1 MKSVVIACKAVTED
15 VEDYEQETDDDSF
28 AELKRELSSG
38 LTQLMTA
45 AKVHS
50 NAFNEDEEEF
60 DRTLVELE
68 NAADQLEAI
77 VMDIV
82 NIPKRGGGGGGHG
95 NNGRG
100 HGYGGM
106 DDNPMMDDHD
116 DEVPARDSK
125 HGGPPGTNA
134 GHDNNDEPM
143 HALDLKVC
151 VSSREGWSRKLKMY
165 MPIWF

>member
-15 VEDYEQETDDDSF
+15 VEEYEHGMGDEDTF
-28 AELKRELSSG
+28 VELKQELSSG

-60 DRTLVELE
+60 DRTLVDLE

-82 NIPKRGGGGGGHG
+82 NIPKSNTSKKGA
-95 NNGRG
+95 GR
-100 HGYGGM
+100 GGM
-106 DDNPMMDDHD
+106 DNNHHAMGRDHD
-116 DEVPARDSK
+116 DLPIHDNMHS
-125 HGGPPGTNA
+125 GPPGGNA
-134 GHDNNDEPM
+134 SHNNNDEPM
-143 HALDLKVC
+143 DALDLKV
-151 VSSREGWSRKLKMY
+151 RLEPNY
-165 MPIWF
+165 